1 MLKRVIRLARRPSA
15 SLLIPSLRASALATR
30 LTMAALLTPAV
41 AFFRAPPSW
50 RRSDSR
56 VSRRASSASDRPMP
70 ASAPA
75 VASNPAQKALP
86 ISALI
91 TGTIG
96 RKKPIAMQATQ
107 VRMRKAALATTLTPP
122 RVTATVRK
130 LAYQRSAKATIVAA
144 IRMNDLL
151 NSQPAEA
158 SHCER
163 DAWATGARAHEARLS
178 CLASAAPLVRPAA
191 MR

>member
-1 MLKRVIRLARRPSA
+1 
-15 SLLIPSLRASALATR
+15 
-30 LTMAALLTPAV
+30 
-41 AFFRAPPSW
+41 
-50 RRSDSR
+50 
-56 VSRRASSASDRPMP
+56 MP

-75 VASNPAQKALP
+75 LASKPAQTAAP
-86 ISALI
+86 ISALT

-122 RVTATVRK
+122 RVTAAVRR

-144 IRMNDLL
+144 IRMKRSPQFTASL
-151 NSQPAEA
+151 A

-163 DAWATGARAHEARLS
+163 MHGHTGPARAARLS
-178 CLASAAPLVRPAA
+178 CLASAAPIVRPAA